1 MVKNTILS
9 YYKPR
14 SVQVKRRII
23 AMAKI
28 IYMLTSI
35 QSEWKVQLKSSSKT
49 HNTKNTIDKVIFL
62 FSQSNE
68 IFPIIYLGFHKLY
81 ECLLN

>member
-1 MVKNTILS
+1 MRVWLKNTILS

-23 AMAKI
+23 AMAMI

-35 QSEWKVQLKSSSKT
+35 QSEWKVQLKSSNKT
-49 HNTKNTIDKVIFL
+49 KQYH
-62 FSQSNE
+62 
-68 IFPIIYLGFHKLY
+68 
-81 ECLLN
+81 

>member
-1 MVKNTILS
+1 MRVWLKNTILS

-23 AMAKI
+23 TMAMI

-35 QSEWKVQLKSSSKT
+35 QSEWKVQLKSSNKT
-49 HNTKNTIDKVIFL
+49 KQYHWQSYFL
-62 FSQSNE
+62 FSQSDE
-68 IFPIIYLGFHKLY
+68 IFSNHILGIS
-81 ECLLN
+81 

>member
-23 AMAKI
+23 AMARI

-68 IFPIIYLGFHKLY
+68 IFSNHILGIS
-81 ECLLN
+81 

>member
-23 AMAKI
+23 AMAMI

-49 HNTKNTIDKVIFL
+49 HNTKNTIDKVIFFI
-62 FSQSNE
+62 FSVQ
-68 IFPIIYLGFHKLY
+68 
-81 ECLLN
+81 